1 MSPQNSAFSPF
12 DSNSMR
18 IVPGVWP
25 GAGVTVSP
33 SSSWAAPL
41 IIIALPASTTGNTES
56 RNEPPFAGPFC
67 GSASS
72 LV

>member
-1 MSPQNSAFSPF
+1 MSPQNSAFSPL

-25 GAGVTVSP
+25 GAGVILRP
-33 SSSWAAPL
+33 SSSSAAPL
-41 IIIALPASTTGNTES
+41 IIWTLPASTTGSTEL
-56 RNEPPFAGPFC
+56 RNEPPLAGPFC

-72 LV
+72 AL